1 MAVAR
6 KARKDGIDVAVRIG
20 VHTGRVT
27 GGIIGTLRFHFDM
40 WGAGVNGAVRMEEA
54 GERSRVHVS
63 GVRTCVHVF
72 PRPRVTDSTAGPCP
86 RVTDATAELV
96 RHRFECK
103 QGMVEGEL
111 GAAEFELGIRS
122 TWYVP

>member
-1 MAVAR
+1 MPRVQMAVAR

-63 GVRTCVHVF
+63 GVRTCVHVSF
-72 PRPRVTDSTAGPCP
+72 PSTCHRLDCWSVSTCHRRDCRAGAPPVRVQAG
-86 RVTDATAELV
+86 
-96 RHRFECK
+96 H
-103 QGMVEGEL
+103 G
-111 GAAEFELGIRS
+111 
-122 TWYVP
+122 

>member
-63 GVRTCVHVF
+63 GARLSTCPAVHVSQT
-72 PRPRVTDSTAGPCP
+72 RL
-86 RVTDATAELV
+86 LV
-96 RHRFECK
+96 RVHVSQMRPPSWFVT
-103 QGMVEGEL
+103 GSN
-111 GAAEFELGIRS
+111 ASRAWWRAS
-122 TWYVP
+122 